1 MAAAFQVVVISWAD
15 TASLVGGQYGG
26 GWCQWWVIFMF
37 TTLLLYFA
45 DDLRRPGCRLPITGG
60 QLLLRCFTDC
70 YVKELANFFNYS

>member
-45 DDLRRPGCRLPITGG
+45 DDLRRRLSHVITTNQGYNDQICGPPG
-60 QLLLRCFTDC
+60 
-70 YVKELANFFNYS
+70 